1 MFRSSSLP
9 FIYHIDHAKESTYAN
24 ISNSYASRL
33 LGALVNLVQE
43 GLKDLLLQSLALVR
57 LRNHL
62 LDLPNTLLLIL
73 FIKLLKAKLVVK
85 LLDLRLSILVLLT
98 VVLLQNLALL
108 RCGDGQSFVYQPR
121 TLVIHDIRADL
132 TNVLW
137 VAEVVQVV
145 VLDLEVLSERNEN
158 SLALLQVLL
167 SRNAELVKSKGNWKV
182 KGVVCS
188 LIDDDELVFLHREVV
203 QVDVVLWCGE
213 QVAGL
218 AELGLEGDLVEEL
231 HQVDVGG
238 VLAEVLLEENVD
250 GGLEH
255 EGVVDGDHADTVLA
269 VPTWGAAA
277 GDGAV
282 HDIVGDEEE
291 ALKELGHPA
300 EGGGL
305 EVVVLAEL
313 LALEK
318 SDGVWHGHAAVA
330 FSSDGIGI
338 EGL

>member
-1 MFRSSSLP
+1 MFRSSSLR
-9 FIYHIDHAKESTYAN
+9 FVYHIDHTKESTYAN
-24 ISNSYASRL
+24 ISNPYAFHL
-33 LGALVNLVQE
+33 LGALVYLVQE
-43 GLKDLLLQSLALVR
+43 GLKDLLLQTLALIS

-62 LDLPNTLLLIL
+62 FDLPNTLLLIL
-73 FIKLLKAKLVVK
+73 LIELLKAKLVVK
-85 LLDLRLSILVLLT
+85 LFDLRLSILVLLT
-98 VVLLQNLALL
+98 IVLLQNLALL
-108 RCGDGQSFVYQPR
+108 RSGDRQSLVDQPR
-121 TLVIHDIRADL
+121 TLVIHDIRPDL
-132 TNVLW
+132 ANVLW
-137 VAEVVQVV
+137 VAKVVQVV
-145 VLDLEVLSERNEN
+145 VLDLEVLSERNED

-167 SRNAELVKSKGNWKV
+167 SRDAELVQSKSNWEV
-182 KGVVCS
+182 ERVVCS
-188 LIDDDELVFLHREVV
+188 LVDDDELVLLHREVV

-218 AELGLEGDLVEEL
+218 AELRLEGDLVEEL

-238 VLAEVLLEENVD
+238 VLAEVLLEEDVD

-255 EGVVDGDHADTVLA
+255 EGVVDGDHADAVLS

-282 HDIVGDEEE
+282 HDIIGDEEE
-291 ALKELGHPA
+291 ALEELGHPA

-330 FSSDGIGI
+330 FSSDGVGI